1 MLCIGLTGGIGCG
14 KSTVAELFRKL
25 GAQIIDTD
33 VIAHQLTQA
42 NGTALPAL
50 RNEFGTTYFHSD
62 GTLNRHALRELVF
75 SQAQAKLKLEA
86 ILHPLILSETLARC
100 QKASS
105 APYLLIVVPLL
116 LSSPDFLRLVQ
127 RVLVVDCDEEMQIE
141 RVVQRNQLNAQQ
153 IKNIIAQQTPRA
165 AQLAAADD
173 IIANQL
179 DLNHLTSQVRRLH
192 DIYLQQSSIN
202 D

>member
-1 MLCIGLTGGIGCG
+1 MLRIGLTGGIGCG
-14 KSTVAELFRKL
+14 KSTVAKLFSHL

-33 VIAHQLTQA
+33 VIAHELTKA
-42 NGTALPAL
+42 NGTALPLL

-62 GTLNRHALRELVF
+62 GTLDRHALRELVF

-86 ILHPLILSETLARC
+86 ILHPLILSETLALC
-100 QKASS
+100 HKASS

-116 LSSPDFLRLVQ
+116 LSSPDFLRLVE
-127 RVLVVDCDEEMQIE
+127 RVLVVDCDEAMQIE

-153 IKNIIAQQTPRA
+153 IKNIIARQTPRA

-179 DLNHLTSQVRRLH
+179 DLNHLSSEVRRLH

>member
-1 MLCIGLTGGIGCG
+1 MLRIGLTGGIGCG
-14 KSTVAELFRKL
+14 KSTVAKLFGSL
-25 GAQIIDTD
+25 GALIIDTD
-33 VIAHQLTQA
+33 VIAHELTKA

-75 SQAQAKLKLEA
+75 SQAPAKLKLEA
-86 ILHPLILSETLARC
+86 ILHPLILSETLALC
-100 QKASS
+100 QKASR

-141 RVVQRNQLNAQQ
+141 RVMQRNQLNAQQ